1 MGPAWQLAL
10 GMLSTDGSTNVTLD
24 SISYPA
30 GISACAKGQ
39 AWHIA
44 SGLLSAMARAKVERN
59 SMSCIA
65 AISPWRRDGSGYSH
79 FIPSIRTSYSLQP
92 AYDPWLRHLSNR
104 HVREQRRVAAGIG
117 KYSTKGAMID
127 VAVGSEVVTLLQG
140 LVQLPVVAVIVLTAR
155 SANGCSL
162 PTQTTGYDEIVAL
175 AAMPPTKPSHIVPV
189 KMRVLGAN
197 LLHEIRGAKLRVLG
211 TKLLHRYAAP

>member
-1 MGPAWQLAL
+1 MGHAWQLAL
-10 GMLSTDGSTNVTLD
+10 GLLSTDGGNQ
-24 SISYPA
+24 
-30 GISACAKGQ
+30 GK
-39 AWHIA
+39 WHIA

-79 FIPSIRTSYSLQP
+79 LIPSIRTSYSLQL
-92 AYDPWLRHLSNR
+92 AYDPWRRHLSNR

-140 LVQLPVVAVIVLTAR
+140 VVQLPVVAVIVLTAR

-162 PTQTTGYDEIVAL
+162 PTQTTRYDEISCDGSDAANKTVAYSTSKDASARHES
-175 AAMPPTKPSHIVPV
+175 AA
-189 KMRVLGAN
+189 
-197 LLHEIRGAKLRVLG
+197 
-211 TKLLHRYAAP
+211 